1 MSRTLLLCLGAGI
14 VLGSVGCASEKVTI
28 SFDEFMALQRGLA
41 PAEPGPV
48 PADPD
53 TGEPR
58 VDTTWAPYRAGP
70 GDALLVTL
78 TGLGVD
84 ITPEVRVLVHGDGRI
99 NLPIVGKMSVEGL
112 ETEEMEDLIHKT
124 YVPSVVRDLAVRVD
138 VQEYDTTEVLVL
150 GTVELPGVVPL
161 PRHQRNMLFAVLAA
175 GGVSP
180 ATSGKATLQ
189 RIRRPAETVEIDL
202 TMPVELEAAL
212 ALDPL
217 EDGDIIKVGSAFPNT
232 IFVGGLL
239 NAPAPQTYEP
249 GVRVNFLQ
257 AIAAAGGLRT
267 DVTPKEGLLI
277 RRMPDGRD
285 VRVDLDLRRLERGE
299 DENFLL
305 ASGDILWIP
314 ETFGTKL
321 QDFINRNFFFRAGVS
336 VTYNPI
342 SFEQHRRALRQ
353 DRRYGSD
360 FAGSI
365 NTALRYGLQTAFFPP
380 VTTAQP

>member
-1 MSRTLLLCLGAGI
+1 MSRTLLLCLGVGI
-14 VLGSVGCASEKVTI
+14 VLGSVGCASDMPTI
-28 SFDEFMALQRGLA
+28 SFEEFMALQRELA
-41 PAEPGPV
+41 PPEPGPP

-58 VDTTWAPYRAGP
+58 VNKTWAPYRAGP

-84 ITPEVRVLVHGDGRI
+84 ITPEVRVLVHGDGRV
-99 NLPIVGKMSVEGL
+99 NLPIVGKVSVEGL
-112 ETEEMEDLIHKT
+112 EVEEMEDLIHKT
-124 YVPSVVRDLAVRVD
+124 YVPGVVRDLAVRVD
-138 VQEYDTTEVLVL
+138 VQEYDATEVLVL

-175 GGVSP
+175 GGVS
-180 ATSGKATLQ
+180 ASTSGKATLE

-202 TMPVELEAAL
+202 TKPVELEAAL

-217 EDGDIIKVGSAFPNT
+217 EDGDIIKVGAAFPNT
-232 IFVGGLL
+232 IFMGGLV
-239 NAPAPQTYEP
+239 NAPAPQTYDP
-249 GVRVNFLQ
+249 GVRVSFLQ

-305 ASGDILWIP
+305 AAGDILWIP
-314 ETFGTKL
+314 ETFETGL
-321 QDFINRNFFFRAGVS
+321 QDFFNKNFFFRAGVS
-336 VTYNPI
+336 VTYDPI
-342 SFEQHRRALRQ
+342 SFEHTRRALRQ
-353 DRRYGSD
+353 SRQYGNG

-380 VTTAQP
+380 VTAAQP